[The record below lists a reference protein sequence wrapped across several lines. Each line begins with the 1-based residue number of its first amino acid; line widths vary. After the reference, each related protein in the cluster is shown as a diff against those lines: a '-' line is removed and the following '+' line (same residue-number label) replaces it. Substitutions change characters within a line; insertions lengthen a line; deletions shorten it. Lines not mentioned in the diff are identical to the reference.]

1 MAIYN
6 SRTTSTGLSETVEV
20 EHTNTHALISGRAIV
35 AGLLVT
41 LFAMAGLI
49 GLGLAIGGINMDVD
63 TTAKSAGIF
72 SGIWFTVSSIIAL
85 FAGSYFAARVSK
97 FRTSRIGS
105 AQGLV
110 IASLFLGLFLWQTLA
125 MIGAAGSAVGNIVS
139 KTGSVVA
146 SGAQTASNSPAISN
160 TVNNI
165 TESALGD
172 LNLKSDPT
180 VVAQGVATR
189 LIRGDADS
197 AKNYLAYQSGI
208 TPAEADRRIAS
219 MRIKVDK
226 AIDDA
231 KIATA
236 TALKSTGWSLFSL
249 VVLGALAAVG
259 GGAVGSMAN
268 FRKPL
273 IIEDTQFSPRHA

>member
-1 MAIYN
+1 MAVYQ
-6 SRTTSTGLSETVEV
+6 SRTTSTAPLETD
-20 EHTNTHALISGRAIV
+20 HLNMHALISWRSIV

-41 LFAMAGLI
+41 LFAMTGLI
-49 GLGLAIGGINMDVD
+49 GLGLAIGGISLDAD
-63 TTAKSAGIF
+63 TSAKSAGLF
-72 SGIWFTVSSIIAL
+72 SGIWFVASSIISL

-110 IASLFLGLFLWQTLA
+110 IAALFLGLVLWQTMA
-125 MIGAAGSAVGNIVS
+125 AIGAAGNAVGNIIG
-139 KTGSVVA
+139 KTGEVA
-146 SGAQTASNSPAISN
+146 AIGAQKASNSPAISN
-160 TVNNI
+160 TVSNI

-180 VVAQGVATR
+180 TVAQGLGTR
-189 LIRGDADS
+189 LVRGDTEG
-197 AKNYLAYQSGI
+197 AKRYLAYQSGM
-208 TPAEADRRIAS
+208 TVAEADQRIAT
-219 MRIKVDK
+219 MRADVDK
-226 AIDDA
+226 AINDA
-231 KIATA
+231 KEATA
-236 TALKSTGWSLFSL
+236 VALKSTGWTLFGL

-273 IIEDTQFSPRHA
+273 IIEDTSLNVRHA